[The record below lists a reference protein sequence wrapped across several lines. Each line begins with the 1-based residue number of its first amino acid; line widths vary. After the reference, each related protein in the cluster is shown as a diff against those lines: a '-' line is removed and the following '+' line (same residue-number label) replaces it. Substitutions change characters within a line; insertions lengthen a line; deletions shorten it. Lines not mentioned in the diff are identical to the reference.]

1 MKLELNYQS
10 AVLNLPMAV
19 AEKLDN
25 AGETDLKVL
34 IFLAAHP
41 EYTEDFDSAKS
52 AVALNISDREIEQSV
67 AFWRGAGVLKSG
79 KTSKKALKTPQKQ
92 ENTADEPADRENDI
106 RSGAPIVASRVKDLP
121 VYTGAEIE
129 QLMKER
135 KKLKNLLK
143 DCQNILGKVFNVS
156 ESNKIIALSGYL
168 QLPDEYILLLCSY
181 CAGRDRAS
189 VPYVVSEAV
198 RLHDSGITDYRKLEE
213 YIAQREKQNDFNNF
227 IRHLS
232 GIGDR
237 VLTPYEEKT
246 FAKWAG
252 FGYPKEVIS
261 CAYRISVDSTAKIVF
276 KHMDKILQAWHDAGV
291 KTLEDAKDF
300 SAKHTEEMKKL
311 YAPKKDAG
319 KSGASK
325 AEKKEDF
332 VSFDTDEFFAAALKK
347 SEEELKSSAGEG
359 Q

>member
-10 AVLNLPMAV
+10 AVINLPGAV

-34 IFLAAHP
+34 LFLAAHP
-41 EYTEDFDSAKS
+41 ECMEDFDSAKT

-67 AFWRGAGVLKSG
+67 AFWRGAGILKSG
-79 KTSKKALKTPQKQ
+79 KTSKKAIKAPQKQ
-92 ENTADEPADRENDI
+92 ESAADEQTDRENDI

-129 QLMKER
+129 QLMHER
-135 KKLKNLLK
+135 KKLKNLLR
-143 DCQNILGKVFNVS
+143 DCQSILGKVFNVS
-156 ESNKIIALSGYL
+156 ESNKIIALSSYL

-181 CAGRDRAS
+181 CVSKDRAS

-198 RLHDSGITDYRKLEE
+198 RLHDSGVTDYQKLEE
-213 YIAQREKQNDFNNF
+213 YISQREAQNDFNNF

-252 FGYPKEVIS
+252 FGYSKEVIT

-276 KHMDKILQAWHDAGV
+276 KHMDKILQTWHDAGV

-300 SAKHTEEMKKL
+300 TAKHTEEIKKL
-311 YAPKKDAG
+311 YALKKEKE
-319 KSGASK
+319 KSGTPK
-325 AEKKEDF
+325 AENKEDF

-347 SEEELKSSAGEG
+347 SEEELKSSESES